1 MLLIYAHTI
10 TPRLRYIA
18 RFLEAEL
25 TAEAVTITDNT
36 EIFIHH
42 PDSRINY
49 SPAKITGNEYW
60 LVPHGLLAETDI
72 RQQSVTIS
80 SVAGLPAFFQT
91 EGDMGFDIFSA
102 VFYLLSRYEEYMPH
116 TKDMYGRYAH
126 ENSLAYRE
134 KFLDR
139 PLVNEWMRLFAQ
151 SLQNKFPE
159 LKLRKPLFSFIP
171 TYDIDEAW
179 SFKHKTWARSAG
191 GALRDLLT
199 GKWKRV
205 SQRRKVLNNMEADPY
220 DAVAWMDDLHRP
232 SELKPHYFFLVAEQN
247 GKYDKN
253 TLPAET
259 AMQTLIRHHADKYA
273 VGLHP
278 SWQSGDD
285 ASLLSDEKARLEKI
299 SGLKI
304 TASRQHYI
312 RFSMPDTYRR
322 LLAAGITEDYSMGY
336 GSINGFRASV
346 ASPFYW
352 YDLAKEEETTLKLF
366 PFCFMDANCYYEQQQ
381 DAAGAYTEMKNYYE
395 KVKAVDGL
403 FISIWHNTFLGTEK
417 RFEGWKE
424 AYRTLFN
431 AVS

>member
-1 MLLIYAHTI
+1 MILFVHTI
-10 TPRLRYIA
+10 TSRHRFIA
-18 RFLEAEL
+18 RFLEQEL
-25 TAEAVTITDNT
+25 TNAPVVITADKET
-36 EIFIHH
+36 YLHETG
-42 PDSRINY
+42 PRINY
-49 SPAKITGNEYW
+49 SDERITGNEFW
-60 LVPHGLLAETDI
+60 LKPAGLLSENTIAEQVIT
-72 RQQSVTIS
+72 VTRRD
-80 SVAGLPAFFQT
+80 GLPFFFPT
-91 EGDMGFDIFSA
+91 EGDFEFDIFS
-102 VFYLLSRYEEYMPH
+102 VIFYLLSRYEEYLPH
-116 TKDMYGRYAH
+116 TKDIYGRYAH
-126 ENSLAYRE
+126 VNSLAFKE
-134 KFLDR
+134 GFLDQ
-139 PLVNEWMRLFAQ
+139 PLVNQWMKIFARA
-151 SLQNKFPE
+151 LEAKFPD

-179 SFKHKTWARSAG
+179 AFKHKTWTRSAG
-191 GALRDLLT
+191 GALRDLIT
-199 GKWKRV
+199 GHWKRLA
-205 SQRRKVLNNMEADPY
+205 RRRRVLNNKEADPY

-232 SELKPHYFFLVAEQN
+232 SELKPRYFFLVAEQN

-253 TLPAET
+253 ELPSET
-259 AMQTLIRHHADKYA
+259 AMQTIIQHHAEKYA

-285 ASLLSDEKARLEKI
+285 SSLLPAEKARLEKI

-312 RFSMPDTYRR
+312 RFSMPESFRR
-322 LLAAGITEDYSMGY
+322 LLEAGMTEDYSMGY

-346 ASPFYW
+346 ASPFFW
-352 YDLAKEEETTLKLF
+352 FDLEKNAETHLQLF
-366 PFCFMDANCYYEQQQ
+366 PFCYMDANSYYEQGQ

-431 AVS
+431 SIS